1 MLYAGLDLSR
11 KRLDFHLL
19 DAKGATVALGAAPP
33 DADGL
38 RGLSQ
43 RLERHG
49 EPIRAAI
56 ESMNGARFVHDRLEL
71 AGWLVEIADAQKV
84 KGLAPLACKTDR
96 IDAWV
101 LAELARR
108 DLVPAIW
115 LPDPLVR
122 AERERARW
130 RLHLVRHRSS
140 LKQRVHAVLLT
151 HGKPCPVSDLS
162 GVRGRQLLARL
173 DLPEPWQGTIEASLR
188 LIDALDREIGE
199 CERELR
205 RLGADHRYVPLLC
218 TVPGISWVLAYTIAA
233 ELGDISRFPSPR
245 KLAGYSG
252 LCPRVYQ
259 SGERDLRGPL
269 AKQGPR
275 YLRWALVEAATHAC
289 THPIYRS
296 RYQQTKARIGKQRGA
311 KVAQVDLA
319 RRLAEAIWHMLTRN
333 QPFAPFS
340 APVDAG
346 SLPLPPSELYVI
358 DADGSGRNRVAH
370 CDHPPSVASIR
381 RGEELGCIV
390 RAFSWS
396 PDGKRLAFVQG
407 TWAAA

>member
-19 DAKGATVALGAAPP
+19 DAEGATVQVGAAPP

-38 RGLSQ
+38 CGLS
-43 RLERHG
+43 ERIAVHD
-49 EPIRAAI
+49 EPVRAAI

-71 AGWLVEIADAQKV
+71 AGWQVEIADAQKV

-151 HGKPCPVSDLS
+151 HGKPCPVTDLF

-173 DLPEPWQGTIEASLR
+173 GLPEPWQGTIEASLR
-188 LIDALDREIGE
+188 LIDELEREISD

-233 ELGDISRFPSPR
+233 EIGDI
-245 KLAGYSG
+245 
-252 LCPRVYQ
+252 
-259 SGERDLRGPL
+259 EPL
-269 AKQGPR
+269 PQP
-275 YLRWALVEAATHAC
+275 
-289 THPIYRS
+289 
-296 RYQQTKARIGKQRGA
+296 
-311 KVAQVDLA
+311 AQA
-319 RRLAEAIWHMLTRN
+319 RRIHR
-333 QPFAPFS
+333 
-340 APVDAG
+340 
-346 SLPLPPSELYVI
+346 PLPARLP
-358 DADGSGRNRVAH
+358 
-370 CDHPPSVASIR
+370 IR
-381 RGEELGCIV
+381 R
-390 RAFSWS
+390 S
-396 PDGKRLAFVQG
+396 
-407 TWAAA
+407 